1 MSLDTD
7 QVAAAIARIEAKL
20 DGHIE
25 HSREWRAYSDGAIA
39 ELAAKVERG
48 GDPLRQ
54 SGLGVLTG
62 VALAAGAL
70 GSVAM
75 ARLKTVLG
83 LE

>member
-1 MSLDTD
+1 MSFDAEE
-7 QVAAAIARIEAKL
+7 VARAIGRIEAKL

-25 HSREWRAYSDGAIA
+25 HSREWRAYTDGAIA
-39 ELAAKVERG
+39 DLAAKAER

-54 SGLGVLTG
+54 GGVGVLAG
-62 VALAAGAL
+62 VGLAAGAL

-75 ARLKTVLG
+75 ARLKSILG